1 MRDDKA
7 IWALVM
13 TFIERSVDKFD
24 NPLFK
29 TIQNLLV
36 KNERLVANGTQ
47 LSILT
52 FGSKAILNVTLLA
65 DSNM

>member
-52 FGSKAILNVTLLA
+52 LGSKAILNVTLLA